1 MASITMSTTSLSMCT
16 YIYKKKTIN
25 KGLERK
31 LVLFCYYKLLI
42 LLWICVLCMSQS
54 PGNLR
59 EEKRKDGTRRK
70 LLISKE
76 TKQQSGT
83 LMMRNEPDIEVQTF
97 INIEIKVNEDWK
109 HKKCKSITCSVKTNQ
124 QRGRKRV
131 EDKNKNKL

>member
-1 MASITMSTTSLSMCT
+1 
-16 YIYKKKTIN
+16 
-25 KGLERK
+25 
-31 LVLFCYYKLLI
+31 
-42 LLWICVLCMSQS
+42 MSQS

-97 INIEIKVNEDWK
+97 INIEIRVNKD
-109 HKKCKSITCSVKTNQ
+109 
-124 QRGRKRV
+124 
-131 EDKNKNKL
+131 